1 MVHSPLLPGHAT
13 SAGTARYRDRFPNLR
28 DAAHFRQAQHVPGV
42 SQLWLSSI
50 GLGTYLG
57 DPSDAADQA
66 YTAAIEAG
74 LRSGINVL
82 DTAINY
88 RHQRSERNIGTALK
102 QLIEAGELH
111 RDEVLVCT
119 KAGYLSF
126 DGDPP
131 PDPRGYFHREYV
143 ETGVLNAKDL
153 AGGMHCMSPA
163 YLENQIERSR
173 RNLGLETIDLFY
185 IHNPE
190 SQLAEV
196 SREVFRQRLKDA
208 FAALEKLAKTGR
220 IQFYGVAT
228 WSAFRVADGSRDYM
242 DLFELAKIAHDVAG
256 DHHRFRFIQL
266 PFNLSMPEAYGLAN
280 QRNKR
285 EKMSLLSAATRL
297 EIAVMGSATLYQAR
311 LTQGLPDFVGSVLG
325 MKTDADNSI
334 QFARSAPGLTTALI
348 GMGRAEHVT
357 VNLKPALT
365 HPTPIQEWKKLFTR
379 TKE

>member
-1 MVHSPLLPGHAT
+1 MLPGHAT
-13 SAGTARYRDRFPNLR
+13 AAGTARYRDRFANLR
-28 DAAHFRQAQHVPGV
+28 DAGHFRQAEHVPEV

-66 YTAAIEAG
+66 YMAAIEAG
-74 LRSGINVL
+74 LQSGINVL

-88 RHQRSERNIGTALK
+88 RHQRSERNIGSVLK
-102 QLIEAGELH
+102 HMVGSGELH

-126 DGDPP
+126 DGNPP
-131 PDPRGYFHREYV
+131 PDPRAYFHREYV
-143 ETGVLNAKDL
+143 ETGVLNPNEL

-163 YLENQIERSR
+163 YLENQTERSR
-173 RNLGLETIDLFY
+173 GNLGLETIDLFY

-190 SQLAEV
+190 SQLADV

-208 FAALEKLAKTGR
+208 FALLEKMVKAGKL
-220 IQFYGVAT
+220 QYYGVAT
-228 WSAFRVADGSRDYM
+228 WSAFRVADSSRDYM
-242 DLFELAKIAHDVAG
+242 DLFELAKIAHEVAG
-256 DHHRFRFIQL
+256 EHHRFRFVQL
-266 PFNLSMPEAYGLAN
+266 PFSLAMPEAYGLVN
-280 QRNKR
+280 QRTGK

-297 EIAVMGSATLYQAR
+297 GITVMGSATLYQAR

-325 MKTDADNSI
+325 MKTDADNAI
-334 QFARSAPGLTTALI
+334 QFSRSAPGLTTSLI
-348 GMGRAEHVT
+348 GMGREEHVA

-365 HPTPIQEWKKLFTR
+365 NPTPAQEWKKLFTR
-379 TKE
+379 TKD